1 MAGTMGYLFEQKF
14 YYEISTSGQAQI
26 IVNGFYSWTKGE
38 LIIYGKK
45 RCLDVNK
52 AKDMLPTS
60 QGERNN
66 GRK

>member
-1 MAGTMGYLFEQKF
+1 MGYLFEQNF
-14 YYEISTSGQAQI
+14 IMRFLPGQAQI

-38 LIIYGKK
+38 IIPYGKK